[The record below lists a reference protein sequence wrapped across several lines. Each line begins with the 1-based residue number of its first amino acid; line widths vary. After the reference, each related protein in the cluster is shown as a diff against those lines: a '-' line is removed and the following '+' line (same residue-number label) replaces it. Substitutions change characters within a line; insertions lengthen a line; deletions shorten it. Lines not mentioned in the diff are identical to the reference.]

1 MSGLRSDN
9 LSHWMEKMRNVK
21 IIVVLLALALLFFYT
36 HGAYGEKTAAPV
48 HALAMHGLPK

>member
-1 MSGLRSDN
+1 
-9 LSHWMEKMRNVK
+9 MEKMRNVK

-48 HALAMHGLPK
+48 HALAMHGLPKYEMR